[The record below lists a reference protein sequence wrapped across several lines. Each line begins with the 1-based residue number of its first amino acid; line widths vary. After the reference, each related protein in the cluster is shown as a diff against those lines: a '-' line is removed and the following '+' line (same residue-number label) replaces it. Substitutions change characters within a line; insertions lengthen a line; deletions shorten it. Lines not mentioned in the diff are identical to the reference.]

1 MPLNK
6 NSLTF
11 PLLGLPRFQWL
22 RIRAMTCKVPTLML
36 QFYTLSI
43 AVALALQT
51 LSYCPPFW
59 IITPALLL
67 YFYQMQCCP
76 SSSLIAAGC
85 GAMAGFSLF
94 SPATFPNHV
103 CSRNPGP
110 WPHCFLP
117 GQRQQN
123 AHPLPRHQLP
133 PMSWWPPLPLSNLD
147 LSPQLQIHIIIAHL
161 LLDTPG
167 TWNSTYPELNFYF
180 FPSLIQLTSL
190 SCALYLCK

>member
-1 MPLNK
+1 MTLHSFLFLHPPPIEGRGSSLCSPGRPPLPCGIQAIVSTWFNMPLNK

-133 PMSWWPPLPLSNLD
+133 PMSFTVPD
-147 LSPQLQIHIIIAHL
+147 
-161 LLDTPG
+161 
-167 TWNSTYPELNFYF
+167 
-180 FPSLIQLTSL
+180 
-190 SCALYLCK
+190 